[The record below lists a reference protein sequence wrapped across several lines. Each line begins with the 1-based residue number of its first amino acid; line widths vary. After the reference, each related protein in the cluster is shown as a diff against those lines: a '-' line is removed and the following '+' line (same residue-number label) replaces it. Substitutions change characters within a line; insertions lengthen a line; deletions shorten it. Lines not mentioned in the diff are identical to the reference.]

1 MQEEGTTIT
10 QTETG
15 TDATTSGTSD
25 TSTTSGSEVV
35 GQETQTGNV
44 QASEGTVLDV
54 KEIRTETVFETAQGT
69 IHLIHE
75 MTLGDVVVSM
85 FLMFILIFHIL
96 DRFIR
101 R

>member
-1 MQEEGTTIT
+1 MQTEGTT
-10 QTETG
+10 QTE
-15 TDATTSGTSD
+15 SGT
-25 TSTTSGSEVV
+25 TT
-35 GQETQTGNV
+35 ETVEQTVNV
-44 QASEGTVLDV
+44 QTSDGTVLSVDEL
-54 KEIRTETVFETAQGT
+54 KTETVFETSQGT